1 MEKTEY
7 EFPDPDTEAKNEPK
21 VKAEGDDLELE
32 IVDDTPPA
40 DRGRKPGEPPEE
52 VSDEELNQ
60 YSDKVRKRLQHFTKG
75 YHDERRAK
83 EAALREREEAIRLA
97 ETVLEENKRL
107 KGTVNKNQEALV
119 EQAKKAVE
127 LELEQAKKAYK
138 EAYESGDADAVVA
151 AQEAFTTAK
160 VKAERVANFQITSL
174 QENETEVQP
183 PQIRPTQEP
192 AVSPKV
198 ARWQKNNPWFGVD
211 DEMTSLA
218 LGLHS
223 KMIKEGVDP
232 ESDTYYE
239 RLDSRMRQLFPERFD
254 SDDGEELAEP
264 TSTKTR
270 QKANVVAPATRS
282 TAPKKIVLTQ
292 SQVSIA
298 KRLGVP
304 LELYAKQVAEEMR
317 KQNG

>member
-1 MEKTEY
+1 MEKTTF
-7 EFPDPDTEAKNEPK
+7 EFPDPDAGDTPS
-21 VKAEGDDLELE
+21 KASSDELELE

-40 DRGRKPGEPPEE
+40 DRNRKAGDPPEE
-52 VSDEELNQ
+52 VSEEELNQ

-83 EAALREREEAIRLA
+83 ESALREREEAIRLA
-97 ETVLEENKRL
+97 ENVIEENKRL
-107 KGTVNKNQEALV
+107 KGTVNRNQETLL

-127 LELEQAKKAYK
+127 MELDQAKKTYK

-151 AQEAFTTAK
+151 AQEAFTSAK
-160 VKAERVANFQITSL
+160 VKSERVANFQITSL

-183 PQIRPTQEP
+183 LQTRSTQES
-192 AVSPKV
+192 VLSPKV
-198 ARWQKNNPWFGVD
+198 ARWQKANPWFGVD

-239 RLDSRMRQLFPERFD
+239 NLNSRMRQLFPEQFD
-254 SDDGEELAEP
+254 SGEDETTEP

-282 TAPKKIVLTQ
+282 TAPRKIVLTQ

-304 LELYAKQVAEEMR
+304 LELYARQVAEEMR